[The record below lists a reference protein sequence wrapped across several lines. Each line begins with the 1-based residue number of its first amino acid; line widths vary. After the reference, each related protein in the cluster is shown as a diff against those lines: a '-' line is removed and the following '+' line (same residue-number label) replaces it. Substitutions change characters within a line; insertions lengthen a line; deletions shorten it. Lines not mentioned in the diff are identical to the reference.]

1 MEIDSQEIGTNNNIS
16 LSQTYLFSTSAFVV
30 NRCEICIVRRSD
42 DIRTLIMTLTASVDC
57 HVITL
62 EHLFRP
68 LPS

>member
-1 MEIDSQEIGTNNNIS
+1 MEIDSFEKDTNNNIS
-16 LSQTYLFSTSAFVV
+16 LSELICFSGVV
-30 NRCEICIVRRSD
+30 NRWEICIVPRSD
-42 DIRTLIMTLTASVDC
+42 DIRTLIMTLTALVDC